1 MSLKYSKRIFITI
14 IILLIIAG
22 IYIIYIKDNGNSG
35 NVQAQNRETKITR
48 EILIGITDFDTINPI
63 LTKNLEIQHLTKL
76 IYEPLINIT
85 KDFNTEPGIAEEC
98 SKIDELTY
106 IIKLDENKKWENGN
120 NVRVEDIQFTLSKIE
135 EEDTIYK
142 ENVAKIK
149 NIEKID
155 ETTFKIHLKEP
166 VDFFEYLLCFPI
178 VEESTYSEQI
188 PRGIGEYKI
197 TELNEKQIII
207 ENENTKLIVKIYRN
221 TTELYNEFAKENIDL
236 IVTKNAKYEDYI
248 GNIGFEETIIVG
260 RKYYYIS
267 CENIKDKNTRKAI
280 NYNINKEKL
289 IYDLYN
295 RKYILAD
302 FPLDY
307 GSYLNKT
314 KLAQEEE
321 IKINAGEFTLSTSK
335 ENNAIAEKIK
345 EQMAEKGIK
354 IYIQNYQNANADLIL
369 KTETVAITPDIT
381 KYFEDENIK
390 ERLQEISKIENK
402 EVLKEEYGKII
413 DIYYEELP
421 FISLYFDSYIILH
434 NNKLKG
440 DFSGNWYN
448 MFYNV
453 DTWYKIL

>member
-1 MSLKYSKRIFITI
+1 MSLKYFKRIFIAI

-22 IYIIYIKDNGNSG
+22 IYIIYIKDNGNLG
-35 NVQAQNRETKITR
+35 DVQAQNRETAISKD
-48 EILIGITDFDTINPI
+48 ILIGITDFDTINPI

-85 KDFNTEPGIAEEC
+85 QDFNTEPGIAEEW

-106 IIKLDENKKWENGN
+106 IVKLNENKKWENGTN
-120 NVRVEDIQFTLSKIE
+120 IRVEDIQFTLSKIE

-142 ENVAKIK
+142 ENIETIK
-149 NIEKID
+149 DIEKID
-155 ETTFKIHLKEP
+155 ETTFKIHLTEP
-166 VDFFEYLLCFPI
+166 TYFFEYLLCFPI
-178 VEESTYSEQI
+178 VEESTYSKQI
-188 PRGIGEYKI
+188 PMGTGEYKI

-207 ENENTKLIVKIYRN
+207 ENSNTKLIVKTYRN

-236 IVTKNAKYEDYI
+236 IVTQNAKYEDYI
-248 GNIGFEETIIVG
+248 GNIGFEENIIVG

-267 CENIKDKNTRKAI
+267 CKNIEDKNTRKAI

-314 KLAQEEE
+314 KLAQEE
-321 IKINAGEFTLSTSK
+321 IKINTGEFTLSTSK
-335 ENNAIAEKIK
+335 ENSAIAEKIK

-369 KTETVAITPDIT
+369 KTETVPITPDIT

-453 DTWYKIL
+453 NTWYKIL

>member
-1 MSLKYSKRIFITI
+1 MSLKYFKRIFIAV

-22 IYIIYIKDNGNSG
+22 IYIIYIKDNGNLG
-35 NVQAQNRETKITR
+35 DVQAQNRETAISKD
-48 EILIGITDFDTINPI
+48 ILIGITDFDTINPI

-85 KDFNTEPGIAEEC
+85 QDFNTEPGIAEEW

-106 IIKLDENKKWENGN
+106 IVKLNENKKWENGTN
-120 NVRVEDIQFTLSKIE
+120 IRVEDIQFTLSKIE

-142 ENVAKIK
+142 ENIAKIK

-166 VDFFEYLLCFPI
+166 VNFFEYLLCFPI
-178 VEESTYSEQI
+178 VEETTYNAQI
-188 PRGIGEYKI
+188 PMGTGKYKI
-197 TELNEKQIII
+197 TQFNQEQITI
-207 ENENTKLIVKIYRN
+207 ENGNTKLIIKIYRN
-221 TTELYNEFAKENIDL
+221 TTELYNEFAKGNIDL
-236 IVTKNAKYEDYI
+236 IVTQNAKYEDYI
-248 GNIGFEETIIVG
+248 GNIGFEENIIVG

-280 NYNINKEKL
+280 NYNVNKEKL

-314 KLAQEEE
+314 KLAQEE
-321 IKINAGEFTLSTSK
+321 IKINVGEFTLSTSK

-345 EQMAEKGIK
+345 EQMSEKGIK
-354 IYIQNYQNANADLIL
+354 IYIQNYQNINADLIL
-369 KTETVAITPDIT
+369 KTETVPITPDIR
-381 KYFEDENIK
+381 KYFEDENIQ

-453 DTWYKIL
+453 NTWYKIL